1 MISLTLSNAFEFVR
15 KSLDELDLDN
25 NIGESVLQEDKDLYQ
40 LIESTIEEVVLD
52 VHQKAPAIL
61 VDGITAE
68 ISKTSED
75 EPSVVE
81 DTQDTVATMTVADTV
96 ATIEMKKDTARI
108 VSLQAEDSSVVVT
121 ELLAEDSAEAHKQ
134 NDKYIR
140 GTADSPRA
148 VLLKKG
154 AGNKLPKIKY
164 YTLTDDSKKITI
176 EYVPYPEIK
185 DNAIN
190 VSWQLYYPVLNWLV
204 AAILEIVNEPE
215 KAQIWKLKF
224 KTEQ

>member
-25 NIGESVLQEDKDLYQ
+25 NIGAAILQEDKDLYR

-52 VHQKAPAIL
+52 VHQKAPAVL

-68 ISKTSED
+68 ISKDMGE
-75 EPSVVE
+75 
-81 DTQDTVATMTVADTV
+81 V
-96 ATIEMKKDTARI
+96 ATIEEVAEKVATISMKKDTARI

-185 DNAIN
+185 DSAIN

-204 AAILEIVNEPE
+204 AAILEIE
-215 KAQIWKLKF
+215 I
-224 KTEQ
+224 

>member
-1 MISLTLSNAFEFVR
+1 MTSLTLSNAFEFVR

-25 NIGESVLQEDKDLYQ
+25 NIGASVLQEDKDLYR

-52 VHQKAPAIL
+52 VHQKAPAVL

-68 ISKTSED
+68 ISNDSNE
-75 EPSVVE
+75 
-81 DTQDTVATMTVADTV
+81 VATMEVAEKV
-96 ATIEMKKDTARI
+96 ATISMKQDTARI

-134 NDKYIR
+134 NNKYIR

-164 YTLTDDSKKITI
+164 YTLSDENKKITI
-176 EYVPYPEIK
+176 EYIPYPKVEGE
-185 DNAIN
+185 AIN

-215 KAQIWKLKF
+215 KAQIWKSKF

>member
-25 NIGESVLQEDKDLYQ
+25 NIGAAILQEDKDLYR

-52 VHQKAPAIL
+52 VHQKAPAVL

-68 ISKTSED
+68 ISKDMGE
-75 EPSVVE
+75 
-81 DTQDTVATMTVADTV
+81 V
-96 ATIEMKKDTARI
+96 ATIEEVAEKVATISMKKDTARI

-185 DNAIN
+185 DSAIN

>member
-25 NIGESVLQEDKDLYQ
+25 NIGASVLQEDKDLYQ

-52 VHQKAPAIL
+52 VHQKAPAVL

-68 ISKTSED
+68 ISKGSNE
-75 EPSVVE
+75 
-81 DTQDTVATMTVADTV
+81 VATMEVAEKV
-96 ATIEMKKDTARI
+96 ATISMQKDTARI

-148 VLLKKG
+148 VLLKRG
-154 AGNKLPKIKY
+154 AENKLPKIKY

-176 EYVPYPEIK
+176 EYIPYPEIK
-185 DNAIN
+185 DSAIN

-215 KAQIWKLKF
+215 KAQLWKSKF

>member
-25 NIGESVLQEDKDLYQ
+25 NIGASVLQEDKDLYQ

-52 VHQKAPAIL
+52 VHQKAPAVL
-61 VDGITAE
+61 VDGISAE
-68 ISKTSED
+68 ISKGSNE
-75 EPSVVE
+75 
-81 DTQDTVATMTVADTV
+81 VATMEVAEKV
-96 ATIEMKKDTARI
+96 ATISMQKDTARI

-164 YTLTDDSKKITI
+164 YTLTDDSKKMTI

-185 DNAIN
+185 DSAIN

-215 KAQIWKLKF
+215 KAQLWKSKF

>member
-1 MISLTLSNAFEFVR
+1 MVSLTLSNAFEFVR

-25 NIGESVLQEDKDLYQ
+25 NIGASVLQEDKDLYQ

-52 VHQKAPAIL
+52 VHQKAPAYL
-61 VDGITAE
+61 VDGSTVDVTKE
-68 ISKTSED
+68 SNE
-75 EPSVVE
+75 
-81 DTQDTVATMTVADTV
+81 VATMDVADKV
-96 ATIEMKKDTARI
+96 ATIEMKQETARI

-154 AGNKLPKIKY
+154 AGDKLPKIKY

-176 EYVPYPEIK
+176 EYIPYPEIK
-185 DNAIN
+185 DSAIN

-215 KAQIWKLKF
+215 KAQLWKSKF

>member
-25 NIGESVLQEDKDLYQ
+25 NIGAAILQEDKDLYR

-52 VHQKAPAIL
+52 VHQKAPAVL

-68 ISKTSED
+68 ISKDMGE
-75 EPSVVE
+75 
-81 DTQDTVATMTVADTV
+81 V
-96 ATIEMKKDTARI
+96 ATIEE
-108 VSLQAEDSSVVVT
+108 VAEDSSVVVT

-185 DNAIN
+185 DSAIN

>member
-1 MISLTLSNAFEFVR
+1 MLSLTLSNAFEFVR

-25 NIGESVLQEDKDLYQ
+25 NIGASVLQEDKDLYR

-52 VHQKAPAIL
+52 VHQKAPAVL

-68 ISKTSED
+68 ISNDSNE
-75 EPSVVE
+75 
-81 DTQDTVATMTVADTV
+81 VATMEVAEKV
-96 ATIEMKKDTARI
+96 ATISMKQDTARI

-134 NDKYIR
+134 NNKYIR

-164 YTLTDDSKKITI
+164 YTLSDENKKITI
-176 EYVPYPEIK
+176 EYIPYPKVEGE
-185 DNAIN
+185 AIN

-215 KAQIWKLKF
+215 KAQIWKSKF

>member
-25 NIGESVLQEDKDLYQ
+25 NIGAAILQEDKDLYR

-52 VHQKAPAIL
+52 VHQKAPAVL

-68 ISKTSED
+68 ISKDMGE
-75 EPSVVE
+75 
-81 DTQDTVATMTVADTV
+81 VATMEVAEKV
-96 ATIEMKKDTARI
+96 ATISMKKDTARI

-164 YTLTDDSKKITI
+164 YTLADDSKKMTI

-185 DNAIN
+185 DGAIN

-215 KAQIWKLKF
+215 KAQIWKSKF

>member
-25 NIGESVLQEDKDLYQ
+25 NIGAAILQEDKDLYR

-52 VHQKAPAIL
+52 VHQKAPAVL
-61 VDGITAE
+61 VDGIPAE
-68 ISKTSED
+68 ISKDMGE
-75 EPSVVE
+75 
-81 DTQDTVATMTVADTV
+81 VATMEVAEKV
-96 ATIEMKKDTARI
+96 ATISMKKDTARI

-154 AGNKLPKIKY
+154 AGNKLPRIKY

-185 DNAIN
+185 DSAIN